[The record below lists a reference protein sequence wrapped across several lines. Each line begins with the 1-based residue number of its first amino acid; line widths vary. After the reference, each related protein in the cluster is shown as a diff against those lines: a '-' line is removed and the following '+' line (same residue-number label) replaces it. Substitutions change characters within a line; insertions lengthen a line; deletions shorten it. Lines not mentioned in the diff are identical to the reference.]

1 MKVALCNM
9 KLNKII
15 LYLLI
20 VVFLVL
26 ALQYVLA
33 YFELCSSCEN
43 KEGLKFKKKFKK
55 PKISAPKISAPTP
68 RVPPPVST
76 PEVSIK
82 DQTINRQNGEISKLK
97 AENSR
102 KNTEISRLNGVID
115 NKDDEISEQ
124 DEEIETLSYE
134 VNQVQGI
141 GAATQESFSPY
152 N

>member
-43 KEGLKFKKKFKK
+43 KERFKNKRIKR
-55 PKISAPKISAPTP
+55 KISKASKKAAPKVPPT
-68 RVPPPVST
+68 RVPST
-76 PEVSIK
+76 SEVSIK
-82 DQTINRQNGEISKLK
+82 DQTINRQNGEIDKLK